1 MDEDDEDEE
10 EEGAGA
16 SAFTPRREE
25 ESFEASVLREAVRE
39 LRELRERG
47 ASASEGAARA
57 PSSEWSAPT
66 ERARWSKVKKALRPT
81 QAALGYDWCFYKM
94 QQFTSE
100 AAAQRY
106 MDTKPVPYVQ
116 RGSKKYI
123 VDHHHTLAALE
134 LSGFDVE
141 ITLEQVRS
149 FDKTEQTLEG
159 FWGYMEGRGWA
170 FLRDENYNRIPIA
183 KLPKTFN
190 LSAFRN
196 DVYRS
201 MGGFARVFD
210 VLKRGKELD
219 DRLFFEFRWGY
230 FFWIHR
236 KGTRAPG
243 ARQPTSGA
251 RAHSRA
257 TSPARNRCVRALAG
271 QAPAARLPAVRTAGV
286 RDRLAGVFARR
297 VRREGVERQR
307 YHLPLPAGAAL
318 PVLQAGPS
326 F

>member
-1 MDEDDEDEE
+1 VAGRRSAAPVVEDSDEE
-10 EEGAGA
+10 EEARGPGSTEDDDDDDEA
-16 SAFTPRREE
+16 PDRE
-25 ESFEASVLREAVRE
+25 ESFEASVLREAA
-39 LRELRERG
+39 RELRERAA
-47 ASASEGAARA
+47 ASVIARAPRA
-57 PSSEWSAPT
+57 PSSEWSAPM
-66 ERARWSKVKKALRPT
+66 ERALWSKIKKSLRPT

-100 AAAQRY
+100 DAAQRY
-106 MDTKPVPYVQ
+106 MDSKPVPYVQ

-134 LSGFDVE
+134 LSGFDVD

-183 KLPKTFN
+183 KLPKNFA

-236 KGTRAPG
+236 KGATAVFY
-243 ARQPTSGA
+243 ARQLRFSSCA
-251 RAHSRA
+251 MSSRRLVWA
-257 TSPARNRCVRALAG
+257 VAG
-271 QAPAARLPAVRTAGV
+271 QAAAARLPALRAAGV
-286 RDRLAGVFARR
+286 GD
-297 VRREGVERQR
+297 
-307 YHLPLPAGAAL
+307 
-318 PVLQAGPS
+318 
-326 F
+326 

>member
-1 MDEDDEDEE
+1 MAEESDEEEEARGPGAHVDDDDEDEDDVE
-10 EEGAGA
+10 LTTAG
-16 SAFTPRREE
+16 RED
-25 ESFEASVLREAVRE
+25 SFEATVLREAARE
-39 LRELRERG
+39 MRERN
-47 ASASEGAARA
+47 AAAVTERQPRA
-57 PSSEWSAPT
+57 PSSEWSAPM
-66 ERARWSKVKKALRPT
+66 ERARWSKVKKSLRPT

-106 MDTKPVPYVQ
+106 MDSKPVPYVQ

-183 KLPKTFN
+183 KLPKTFS

-236 KGTRAPG
+236 KGATTILEPPPPQTQGSGLTRAPPLPPCP
-243 ARQPTSGA
+243 RRFVWP
-251 RAHSRA
+251 
-257 TSPARNRCVRALAG
+257 VAG
-271 QAPAARLPAVRTAGV
+271 QAPAARLPALRAAGV
-286 RDRLAGVFARR
+286 GD
-297 VRREGVERQR
+297 
-307 YHLPLPAGAAL
+307 
-318 PVLQAGPS
+318 
-326 F
+326 

>member
-1 MDEDDEDEE
+1 VAGRRSAAPVVEDSDEE
-10 EEGAGA
+10 EEARGPGSTEDDDDDDEA
-16 SAFTPRREE
+16 PDRE
-25 ESFEASVLREAVRE
+25 ESFEASVLREAA
-39 LRELRERG
+39 RELRERAA
-47 ASASEGAARA
+47 ASVIARAPRA
-57 PSSEWSAPT
+57 PSSEWSAPM
-66 ERARWSKVKKALRPT
+66 ERALWSKIKKSLRPT

-100 AAAQRY
+100 DAAQRY
-106 MDTKPVPYVQ
+106 MDSKPVPYVQ

-134 LSGFDVE
+134 LSGFDVD

-183 KLPKTFN
+183 KLPKNFA

-236 KGTRAPG
+236 KGATAVFY
-243 ARQPTSGA
+243 ARQLRFSSCAMSTANVNEIIFLCQQARHAIRRTS
-251 RAHSRA
+251 
-257 TSPARNRCVRALAG
+257 
-271 QAPAARLPAVRTAGV
+271 RLSAC
-286 RDRLAGVFARR
+286 
-297 VRREGVERQR
+297 
-307 YHLPLPAGAAL
+307 
-318 PVLQAGPS
+318 
-326 F
+326 

>member
-1 MDEDDEDEE
+1 M
-10 EEGAGA
+10 
-16 SAFTPRREE
+16 
-25 ESFEASVLREAVRE
+25 
-39 LRELRERG
+39 
-47 ASASEGAARA
+47 
-57 PSSEWSAPT
+57 
-66 ERARWSKVKKALRPT
+66 ERALWSKIKKSLRPT

-100 AAAQRY
+100 DAAQRY
-106 MDTKPVPYVQ
+106 MDSKPVPYVQ

-134 LSGFDVE
+134 LSGFDVD

-183 KLPKTFN
+183 KLPKNFA

-236 KGTRAPG
+236 KGATAVFY
-243 ARQPTSGA
+243 ARQLRFSSCA
-251 RAHSRA
+251 MSSRRLVWA
-257 TSPARNRCVRALAG
+257 VAG
-271 QAPAARLPAVRTAGV
+271 QAAAARLPALRAAGV
-286 RDRLAGVFARR
+286 GD
-297 VRREGVERQR
+297 
-307 YHLPLPAGAAL
+307 
-318 PVLQAGPS
+318 
-326 F
+326 

>member
-1 MDEDDEDEE
+1 MR
-10 EEGAGA
+10 
-16 SAFTPRREE
+16 P
-25 ESFEASVLREAVRE
+25 
-39 LRELRERG
+39 
-47 ASASEGAARA
+47 ARA
-57 PSSEWSAPT
+57 
-66 ERARWSKVKKALRPT
+66 
-81 QAALGYDWCFYKM
+81 FYKL

-141 ITLEQVRS
+141 VTLEQVRA

-159 FWGYMEGRGWA
+159 FWGYLEGRGWA

-183 KLPKTFN
+183 KLPKVFV

-219 DRLFFEFRWGY
+219 DRLFFEFRWGF

-236 KGTRAPG
+236 NDSFGLWPDKRLLRGF
-243 ARQPTSGA
+243 Q
-251 RAHSRA
+251 
-257 TSPARNRCVRALAG
+257 RCVQLVSEIDLQEYSAADAAAAG
-271 QAPAARLPAVRTAGV
+271 
-286 RDRLAGVFARR
+286 
-297 VRREGVERQR
+297 
-307 YHLPLPAGAAL
+307 GAANVAEISFLCQQVIEPAYQMLSFYLRHLAVAYDNL
-318 PVLQAGPS
+318 PKGRERDVPGLREIFGSDHSQLPGKVIR
-326 F
+326 